1 MDKNFETEING
12 LGFQRK
18 NYPGAFTPAVEKIIK
33 NMIYNIKMQIA
44 PSKINILHLFSG
56 VSKIGTERID
66 LECKEA
72 TENISVEE
80 FIESDER
87 YWDVVILDPPYGI
100 KRKAK
105 LYEYSR
111 VSSVAANVKLRNK
124 LVKYFP
130 THTDNIVWLDM
141 CAPLPK
147 NFKRKKLWFLFPGGY
162 HTLRVL
168 SWLIN
173 ENIGEK

>member
-1 MDKNFETEING
+1 MKMERNFEIEIKG

-18 NYPGAFTPAVEKIIK
+18 NYPGAFTPVIEKIIED
-33 NMIYNIKMQIA
+33 ILCRYGMQ
-44 PSKINILHLFSG
+44 KVLHLFSG
-56 VSKIGTERID
+56 TSTIGTERID
-66 LECKEA
+66 LSCKEA
-72 TENISVEE
+72 TRNISVEK
-80 FIESDER
+80 FIEEDNN
-87 YWDVVILDPPYGI
+87 YWDVVLLDPPYEI

-147 NFKRKKLWFLFPGGY
+147 GFKRKKLWFLFPGGY

-168 SWLIN
+168 SWLVN
-173 ENIGEK
+173 ENGKTE